1 MLETVAQGFRTAK
14 NRLQGFRELNESNI
28 EDALKD
34 IRKSLLEADVEFHV
48 AKRFLDNV
56 QEQALG
62 ELVATRVSHDGEK
75 MSATPGEHFIKIC
88 HDALES
94 LMGPADTDLQYAPTG
109 ITKIMMVGLQGSG
122 KTTTAGKLARLLGE
136 EKDRKVCLVAA
147 DIYRPAAV
155 EQLKVLGER
164 LGIPVYHRPDTSPD
178 DMCAA
183 AIPFARQEG
192 GDTLIFDTA
201 GRLAIDAPLMEELE
215 RIQSRTQPDN
225 ILFVC
230 DAMIGQDAVRT
241 ANEFHR
247 RLAFD
252 GVVLTKMDGDARGG
266 AALSIKEVTGRPIKF
281 IGMGEGL
288 DKLEEFRPEGLAD
301 RILGFGDIVGLVKDF
316 EDVVDEKKAE
326 EDAKKLLSGDFDMNT
341 FLEQIKTIQ
350 KMGSLK
356 DLMAKMPGMADAIP
370 EGANV
375 DDSELVKIE
384 AMISSMTKA
393 ERSDPGLIDASR
405 AERIGRG
412 SGRRTEEVQGLV
424 TRFDGMRQM
433 MGQIGKSPGL
443 LGRLPGMRQLG
454 QLKAMKGMAGMGDLF
469 GDMAGGMGG
478 MGGGMSK
485 SALLRQAKQLR
496 QSGQPLPRELQ
507 EALAAAGVGSG
518 GRNAMPAMVD
528 PSLKKERRK
537 KAKQA
542 RAQRKK
548 SRRRK

>member
-34 IRKSLLEADVEFHV
+34 IRESLLEADVEFHV
-48 AKRFLDNV
+48 AKRFLEGV
-56 QEQALG
+56 KEQALG
-62 ELVATRVSHDGEK
+62 ELVATRVGHDGEK
-75 MSATPGEHFIKIC
+75 LSATPGEHFIKIC
-88 HDALES
+88 HDALEA
-94 LMGPADTDLQYAPTG
+94 LMGPADTDLTYASTG

-122 KTTTAGKLARLLGE
+122 KTTTAGKLAHLLGS

-192 GDTLIFDTA
+192 CDTLIFDTA

-281 IGMGEGL
+281 LGMGEGL

-316 EDVVDEKKAE
+316 EGVVDEKKAE

-356 DLMAKMPGMADAIP
+356 DLMAKMPGMSDAIP
-370 EGANV
+370 EGANI

-384 AMISSMTKA
+384 AMISSMTHSERGDPA
-393 ERSDPGLIDASR
+393 LIDSSRSD
-405 AERIGRG
+405 RIGRG
-412 SGRRTEEVQGLV
+412 SGRAASEVQSLV

-469 GDMAGGMGG
+469 GDMSGGMG
-478 MGGGMSK
+478 GGGMSK

-496 QSGQPLPRELQ
+496 QAGQPLPKELQ

-518 GRNAMPAMVD
+518 GRNAMTAMVD